1 MKVKFEV
8 DLTPE
13 EFRQAMGLPDVNQFY
28 EELITTTLEKM
39 KAGEEGYDPF
49 SLMQPMITNS
59 FSGMEKFQETMM
71 QMMAGYMKP
80 GDKTD

>member
-1 MKVKFEV
+1 MKVRFEV

-28 EELITTTLEKM
+28 EELIATTLEKM
-39 KAGEEGYDPF
+39 QAGEEGYDPF
-49 SLMQPMITNS
+49 SLMQPLINNS

-71 QMMAGYMKP
+71 QMMTGYMKSSE
-80 GDKTD
+80 KS

>member
-13 EFRQAMGLPDVNQFY
+13 EFRQAFGLPDVNQFY
-28 EELITTTLEKM
+28 EELLATTLEKM
-39 KAGEEGYDPF
+39 RAGEEGYDPF
-49 SLMQPMITNS
+49 SLMQPAINNS

-71 QMMAGYMKP
+71 QMMTGYMKP
-80 GDKTD
+80 NDKS